1 MPSIAKDLGFSGAG
15 LSLAVSIGTLSLA
28 ATVIAI
34 GALADRIGVR
44 RVIMIGLVLEALGNL
59 IVAVSPSLAV
69 LLLGRVVAGVGMG
82 ALFAGAFSMVPAIA
96 GKRTIAAVIG
106 QWTGLLYIF
115 TIIFSIIGSA
125 LIGISWR
132 AGFILIPV
140 VCLIMMLV
148 VPKTLP
154 ETPRRGSSKFDFLG
168 LSTLGLGM
176 VLVLVAVS
184 LAATSL
190 AGILWNFGES
200 GMLLQAS
207 NFWQHVVG
215 VSPSVVGVAIA
226 PLLIAGIIAGFAAGA
241 LLGRGM
247 SPVLIQAIGFI
258 LMILGFLSVAFT
270 TVDTKLVAF
279 FPALILVGLGMV
291 AVAVVQAREYVAEA
305 PAKYLS
311 AVVSSRTSVGQL
323 GYSLGVAL
331 TSTLI
336 ALGVSEEGGDVV
348 PSEFVPAFNSTMLIV
363 AGILAVGGVIT
374 AILLSIGLKRR
385 KTLALAGPSDAPLE
399 PSSGEQPLG

>member
-1 MPSIAKDLGFSGAG
+1 MAMPSIAKDLGFSGAG

-96 GKRTIAAVIG
+96 GKRTIASVIG

-115 TIIFSIIGSA
+115 TIVFSIIGSA

-184 LAATSL
+184 LAATS
-190 AGILWNFGES
+190 WVHQRS
-200 GMLLQAS
+200 G
-207 NFWQHVVG
+207 
-215 VSPSVVGVAIA
+215 
-226 PLLIAGIIAGFAAGA
+226 
-241 LLGRGM
+241 
-247 SPVLIQAIGFI
+247 
-258 LMILGFLSVAFT
+258 
-270 TVDTKLVAF
+270 
-279 FPALILVGLGMV
+279 
-291 AVAVVQAREYVAEA
+291 
-305 PAKYLS
+305 S
-311 AVVSSRTSVGQL
+311 A
-323 GYSLGVAL
+323 
-331 TSTLI
+331 
-336 ALGVSEEGGDVV
+336 
-348 PSEFVPAFNSTMLIV
+348 
-363 AGILAVGGVIT
+363 
-374 AILLSIGLKRR
+374 
-385 KTLALAGPSDAPLE
+385 
-399 PSSGEQPLG
+399 

>member
-1 MPSIAKDLGFSGAG
+1 M
-15 LSLAVSIGTLSLA
+15 
-28 ATVIAI
+28 
-34 GALADRIGVR
+34 
-44 RVIMIGLVLEALGNL
+44 
-59 IVAVSPSLAV
+59 
-69 LLLGRVVAGVGMG
+69 
-82 ALFAGAFSMVPAIA
+82 
-96 GKRTIAAVIG
+96 AAV
-106 QWTGLLYIF
+106 
-115 TIIFSIIGSA
+115 
-125 LIGISWR
+125 
-132 AGFILIPV
+132 
-140 VCLIMMLV
+140 
-148 VPKTLP
+148 
-154 ETPRRGSSKFDFLG
+154 
-168 LSTLGLGM
+168 
-176 VLVLVAVS
+176 
-184 LAATSL
+184 L

-226 PLLIAGIIAGFAAGA
+226 PLLIAGIVAGFAVGA

-247 SPVLIQAIGFI
+247 SPVLIQAVGFI

-270 TVDTKLVAF
+270 TVDTKLAAF

-305 PAKYLS
+305 PPKYLS
-311 AVVSSRTSVGQL
+311 AVVSSRTSIGQL

-363 AGILAVGGVIT
+363 AVILAVGAVVT
-374 AILLSIGLKRR
+374 AILLSVGLKRR